1 MDQLITQPVEFVLPA
16 ALAGRF
22 TLLRKVGSGGM
33 GETYLSQDHLLNRKV
48 VLKRVL
54 PAVRGREEADD
65 VRLRSMLLSEA
76 KRACAINSPYI
87 AQIYDVLQG
96 SGELML
102 VIEYIEGKRL
112 REIIGPAMAPRAFL
126 TLAMQLAEAVRA
138 SHAAAVLHCDLKPE
152 NILLDKTGTAKV
164 IDFGLAKLLTCE
176 GYDGE
181 TVSLSQLEKAVCGT
195 PGYIA
200 PELLREQ
207 PATER
212 SDVFALGVVFYEL
225 LTGTNPF
232 HGVSFAESVDRTLNA
247 RIPPPNKIRKGI
259 SPALGRTVMKMLE
272 RDPTQRLATAGEVL
286 QALQQ
291 LDPSPRL
298 HPQDIALTGELP
310 SSRSPYVRNLI
321 FAILCLALLLPLG
334 WFALRKTVSVQI
346 THATHATPH
355 PPTGTRLLAV
365 LPFEAIGND
374 SKLQAYGE
382 GLRRTITSSLLHT
395 PGPNPVEV
403 LAASEFRDHPV
414 KTPAQAH
421 DTYGA
426 DLVVDGS
433 LEQHGS
439 NVRVIYELVDA
450 RTRHPLDSAAVTSSM
465 DDPFALEDRI
475 VTGVLH
481 MLSPDQTSP
490 VQPLSPDRGTRAGS
504 AYEQYL
510 QGLGYL
516 RDFDDTRNNERA
528 LNSFRH
534 AVDADPNFVQAYAQ
548 LGLAYWNVYLDTRDT
563 TAIDRARDAC
573 RHALQMKQNDPSA
586 QVCLATIATGS
597 GHPDQAVIL
606 LKSALAT
613 DPQDDIAMRDLANAY
628 EKLGDPAEAARVYD
642 AAVKQRPQYWAN
654 YYYLANF
661 YQRQAR
667 YADALKALETALPT
681 SPTNSLLYTR
691 IGVLQYFLGRYDDAI
706 SSLER
711 ALALQPNPKVYLDLG
726 EVYLHKQEYDKAAEA
741 FESAL
746 RGKPNNFSGLA
757 DLADAEH
764 WNPDPHIRVRAD
776 AHYQQAANLARA
788 ALQVD
793 PRSVDALLILAYADA
808 ALGQKAESQRSLRLA
823 LTHAPEDA
831 EVLMYAA
838 RTAQRSGDSAAALKS
853 IGKAI
858 DRGYSREDIASTPD
872 FAPFRGQPSF
882 DNMLRYPATPR

>member
-16 ALAGRF
+16 AFAGRF

-65 VRLRSMLLSEA
+65 RRLRSMLLSEA
-76 KRACAINSPYI
+76 KRACAINSPFV
-87 AQIYDVLQG
+87 AQIYDVLQA

-102 VIEYIEGKRL
+102 VIEYIEGKCL
-112 REIIGPAMAPRAFL
+112 REILGPPMAPRDFL

-152 NILLDKTGTAKV
+152 NILLDKTGAAKV
-164 IDFGLAKLLTCE
+164 IDFGLARLLTCD

-181 TVSLSQLEKAVCGT
+181 TVSLSHLEKSVCGT

-207 PATER
+207 PASER
-212 SDVFALGVVFYEL
+212 SDIFALGVVFYEI

-232 HGVSFAESVDRTLNA
+232 HGPSFAESVDRTLNA
-247 RIPPPNKIRKGI
+247 QVPSPSRANKGI
-259 SPALGRTVMKMLE
+259 PPALGRTVMKMLE
-272 RDPTQRLATAGEVL
+272 RDPAQRLATASEVL
-286 QALQQ
+286 LELQK
-291 LDPSPRL
+291 LDPASRL
-298 HPQDIALTGELP
+298 HPREIAFTWELP
-310 SSRSPYVRNLI
+310 SSRGPYVRNLI
-321 FAILCLALLLPLG
+321 FAVLCLALLLPLG
-334 WFALRKTVSVQI
+334 WFALRKIIAGRPSHDSQSAP
-346 THATHATPH
+346 HTPA
-355 PPTGTRLLAV
+355 GTRLLVV

-395 PGPNPVEV
+395 AGPNPVEV

-414 KTPAQAH
+414 KTAAQARV
-421 DTYGA
+421 TYGA
-426 DLVVDGS
+426 DLVVVGS
-433 LEQHGS
+433 LEPQGS
-439 NVRVIYELVDA
+439 NVRVNYDLVDT
-450 RTRHPLDSAAVTSSM
+450 RTRHPIESAIVTSSM

-475 VTGVLH
+475 VNGVLH
-481 MLSPDQTSP
+481 MLAPDQTSP
-490 VQPLSPDRGTRAGS
+490 VQPRTPDRGTLAGT

-528 LNSFRH
+528 LNSFKH
-534 AVDADPNFVQAYAQ
+534 AVEADPNFVQAYAQ
-548 LGLAYWNVYLDTRDT
+548 LGLAYWNVYLDTKDT
-563 TAIDRARDAC
+563 TAIEHARDSC
-573 RHALQMKQNDPSA
+573 GKALQMKQSDPSA
-586 QVCLATIATGS
+586 QVCLATIAIGS
-597 GHPDQAVIL
+597 GHPEQAVTL
-606 LKSALAT
+606 LNRALAT
-613 DPQDDIAMRDLANAY
+613 DPRDDIAMRDLANAY
-628 EKLGDPAEAARVYD
+628 EKLGDPTEAARVYE

-706 SSLER
+706 TSLER
-711 ALALQPNPKVYLDLG
+711 ALTLQPNPKVYLDLG
-726 EVYLHKQEYDKAAEA
+726 EVYLHKQQYDRAAEA

-746 RGKPNNFSGLA
+746 RGKPNNLSALA

-764 WNPDPHIRVRAD
+764 WNPDPHIRARAT
-776 AHYQQAANLARA
+776 AHYQQAATLARA

-793 PRSVDALLILAYADA
+793 PRSVDALLVLAYSDA

-838 RTAQRSGDSAAALKS
+838 RTAQRSGDSGDALKWL
-853 IGKAI
+853 GKAI
-858 DRGYSREDIASTPD
+858 NRGYSREDIASTPD
-872 FAPFRGQPSF
+872 FALFRGQPSF
-882 DNMLRYPATPR
+882 DNMLRYPPTPH